1 MDCYTEVNAKTLTS
15 ASINEQNPVV
25 KANRRILLAGVLTA
39 TLLGLPGCSAS
50 TGAPAATASPARS
63 AVTFG
68 GTDLAWIEINIA
80 MGEELLPLLALA
92 PQQSR
97 NPDVLALAA
106 QVKAFTGTELGTLRA
121 LHDQAGLPAEN
132 PHEGMPMPG
141 MVTPEL
147 VKEAAALHG
156 AAFDTLLVKQIRAH
170 LEQGSKLA
178 ESESKAGIEAQTLAL
193 AAQVIATR
201 TKVLPTIK

>member
-1 MDCYTEVNAKTLTS
+1 M
-15 ASINEQNPVV
+15 
-25 KANRRILLAGVLTA
+25 KANRRILLAGALAA

-50 TGAPAATASPARS
+50 TGAPAATAAQAQS

-68 GTDLAWIEINIA
+68 GTDLAWVAINIA
-80 MGEELLPLLALA
+80 MDEELQPLLALA
-92 PQQSR
+92 PQGH

-106 QVKAFTGTELGTLRA
+106 QVTAFTGTELAALRA

-141 MVTPEL
+141 MVTPDL
-147 VKEAAALHG
+147 VKQAAALRG

-201 TKVLPTIK
+201 TKILPTIK

>member
-1 MDCYTEVNAKTLTS
+1 METLTS

-25 KANRRILLAGVLTA
+25 KANPRILLAGALTV
-39 TLLGLPGCSAS
+39 TLFGLPACSGS
-50 TGAPAATASPARS
+50 SGAPAATASPARS
-63 AVTFG
+63 AVSFG

-80 MGEELLPLLALA
+80 MGEELQPLLALA
-92 PQQSR
+92 GQHTR
-97 NPDVLALAA
+97 NPAVLALTA
-106 QVKAFTGTELGTLRA
+106 QVQAFTSTELATLRA

-147 VKEAAALHG
+147 VKQAAALTG
-156 AAFDTLLVKQIRAH
+156 PAFDKLLVTQIRAH

-178 ESESKAGIEAQTLAL
+178 ASESKAGIEAQTLAL
-193 AAQVIATR
+193 ARQVISTR
-201 TKVLPTIK
+201 TKVLPTIKLT